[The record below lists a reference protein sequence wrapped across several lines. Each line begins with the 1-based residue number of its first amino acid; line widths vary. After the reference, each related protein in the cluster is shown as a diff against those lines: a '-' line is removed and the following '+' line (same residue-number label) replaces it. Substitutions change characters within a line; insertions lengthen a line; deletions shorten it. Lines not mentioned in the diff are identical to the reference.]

1 MKIAIDLQAC
11 QSPGSRQRGI
21 GRYSLELA
29 RALVRNRGE
38 HRLHFLLNAAFDAVE
53 AALRETLA
61 PNAVIIDEFGAHLWT
76 GADVPQ
82 RWLDD
87 YGKDATASGITG
99 GRVDYAAPI
108 RASAHER
115 SAYIVLPTIYR
126 FQQAGMARS
135 AAGTMTFVMT
145 KVGNE
150 WKIAAWTYS
159 APAPK

>member
-1 MKIAIDLQAC
+1 MTKSILMAASACLMFSTPAQAG
-11 QSPGSRQRGI
+11 PAEDATAAVTTWLDKFNAGD
-21 GRYSLELA
+21 
-29 RALVRNRGE
+29 V
-38 HRLHFLLNAAFDAVE
+38 AAFK
-53 AALRETLA
+53 AAHA

-99 GRVDYAAPI
+99 GRLDYAAPI
-108 RASAHER
+108 RASANER

-126 FQQAGMARS
+126 FQQAGAARS